1 MSTTRRTPARK
12 LAAALADFLSRQDRT
27 SNPDGTFDKAGRWYP
42 SDSERCDCCTA
53 VRGPSRAYPY
63 SYMTH
68 CRTAAHVA
76 KLHGV
81 PLADLRRAARV
92 EKPPKREGG
101 DCYYKAV
108 AVLADGRLVSIY
120 DGETEYRVGVTLN
133 GCARQD
139 HGGGYYVYPSIEAA
153 RNCSVPN
160 TSKASHLPRIILRVR
175 AEGTYCRYDNGKL
188 SFSRITPT
196 EEVEGVLP
204 VARRN
209 D

>member
-1 MSTTRRTPARK
+1 
-12 LAAALADFLSRQDRT
+12 
-27 SNPDGTFDKAGRWYP
+27 
-42 SDSERCDCCTA
+42 
-53 VRGPSRAYPY
+53 
-63 SYMTH
+63 
-68 CRTAAHVA
+68 
-76 KLHGV
+76 
-81 PLADLRRAARV
+81 
-92 EKPPKREGG
+92 
-101 DCYYKAV
+101 
-108 AVLADGRLVSIY
+108 
-120 DGETEYRVGVTLN
+120 VGVTLN